1 MKQAAV
7 LALPTVTLRKSL
19 ASHMNI
25 CSGLKL
31 NPASDNE
38 LFSCSF
44 DCTVIKWDLRAVKR
58 SAESPNPFLNQIK
71 VDETLIEINR
81 KETTNDLLISTMT
94 PSFVHCN
101 FFIHELFSS
110 NKVYPIQKANTLN
123 FTCHEIFFSRL
134 SNQNGEFKRTF
145 FRRKNF
151 FPFIFNLTKM
161 LTKNFGQKIKNQRT
175 FLSSRVYRLHL

>member
-19 ASHMNI
+19 ASHENI

-71 VDETLIEINR
+71 VDETMIEINR
-81 KETTNDLLISTMT
+81 KETANDLLISTMT

-101 FFIHELFSS
+101 F
-110 NKVYPIQKANTLN
+110 
-123 FTCHEIFFSRL
+123 
-134 SNQNGEFKRTF
+134 
-145 FRRKNF
+145 
-151 FPFIFNLTKM
+151 
-161 LTKNFGQKIKNQRT
+161 
-175 FLSSRVYRLHL
+175 